1 MALLTIITI
10 GLIAIFIASA
20 GYLIYRF
27 LLSKFLFKKKEKGK
41 LVIERTPL
49 WTPPKFKEEV
59 DIKKLRKR
67 QEGAVMKSR
76 LSKRLGRMEALEPF
90 ETKSRQEQLSE
101 KVKNVKERDVF
112 KRLSKKASKL
122 TGRASKRFK

>member
-1 MALLTIITI
+1 MAWLIIITAV
-10 GLIAIFIASA
+10 LIAVLAASA
-20 GYLIYRF
+20 GYLIYHF
-27 LLSKFLFKKKEKGK
+27 LLSKFLFKKKEKEK

-59 DIKKLRKR
+59 DTKKLRAR
-67 QEGAVMKSR
+67 QEKAVMKTR

-90 ETKSRQEQLSE
+90 ETRSRLEQLSE

-112 KRLSKKASKL
+112 KRLRKKASKL